1 MVLPLLGTR
10 RPESLPVEA
19 LDGSD
24 DILRLAI
31 IRLNS
36 GALLSLRYE
45 GAQVKWTR
53 YGGVDLMCGMVALLH
68 VSCTLRDSWRRGVG

>member
-19 LDGSD
+19 LEGSD
-24 DILRLAI
+24 DILKLAI
-31 IRLNS
+31 TGRNS

-45 GAQVKWTR
+45 ALER
-53 YGGVDLMCGMVALLH
+53 ADRPRCGGDGLM
-68 VSCTLRDSWRRGVG
+68 